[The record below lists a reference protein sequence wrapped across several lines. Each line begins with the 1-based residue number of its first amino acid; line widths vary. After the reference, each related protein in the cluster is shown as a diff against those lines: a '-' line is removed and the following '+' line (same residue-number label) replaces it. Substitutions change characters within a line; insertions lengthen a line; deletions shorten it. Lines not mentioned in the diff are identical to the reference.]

1 ARASE
6 LRLGYQFGH
15 LNARVTTGSPLLPS
29 ESGTTSTAILRFQHD
44 GYDNPWVPARGTR
57 VTILSNAYFQAPRAH
72 DTFPRLDAR
81 ATRFQPLSRRGSL
94 FSYWNYG
101 TTFGSTAPPAQQFTL
116 GGPLRLGAYGLD
128 QYRGSHYLL
137 SSIGYLYQ
145 VFELPQAF
153 GHKVSLGAWYE
164 RGYVTGALGTDGY
177 KQDVSI
183 GLIADTILGPFLIGG
198 SYGEGGQSS
207 FYFTLGNLF

>member
-1 ARASE
+1 
-6 LRLGYQFGH
+6 
-15 LNARVTTGSPLLPS
+15 VTTGSPVLPTT
-29 ESGTTSTAILRFQHD
+29 SGTISTAVLRFQHD
-44 GYDNPWVPARGTR
+44 GLDNPWVPTKGFRLA
-57 VTILSNAYFQAPRAH
+57 LMSNAYFQAPRAH

-94 FSYWNYG
+94 FNFLDYG

-137 SSIGYLYQ
+137 SSIGYLHQIFMLPPGIGHQ
-145 VFELPQAF
+145 VR
-153 GHKVSLGAWYE
+153 LGAWYE
-164 RGYVTGALGTDGY
+164 RGYVTGALGSHGY

-183 GLIADTILGPFLIGG
+183 GLIADTVLGPFLIGG

-207 FYFTLGNLF
+207 YYFTLGDLF